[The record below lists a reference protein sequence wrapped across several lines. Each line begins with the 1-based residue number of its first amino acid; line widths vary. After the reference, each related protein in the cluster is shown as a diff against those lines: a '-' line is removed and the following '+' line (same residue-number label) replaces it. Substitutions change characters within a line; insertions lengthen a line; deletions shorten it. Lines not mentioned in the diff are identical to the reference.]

1 MREVLAVGECM
12 LELRHMPGSGEVDLL
27 RLGYAGDTYNTAVY
41 ARRVADLLG
50 VDAEVG
56 FLTGIGSD
64 EYSAGMRSAW
74 AAERVR
80 DRSVLV
86 EGHLPGLYT
95 VRVDGSGERRFGYW
109 RSESAA
115 RALFAGTDWVAG
127 VGGDVIHLS
136 GITLQIAS
144 EPARAALLDRIAAL
158 RASGS
163 RVSLDTNYRAAGWP
177 GRAEAAKVMDQF
189 CQSAD
194 IVLATWDDESALHGC
209 GTLAQAA
216 DRLAALGPAEVVV
229 KDGPAG
235 AHVLTGGRFEHVP
248 AARAES
254 VTDTTA
260 AGDSFAGGYLAARLA
275 GRDPVAAAAIAA
287 QVAAVVVAHPGAIV
301 PAGTPLLTEAQL
313 REAR

>member
-1 MREVLAVGECM
+1 VGGVREVLAVGECM
-12 LELRHMPGSGEVDLL
+12 LELRHLPPGVADPSLL

-41 ARRVADLLG
+41 LGRVCELLG

-56 FLTGIGSD
+56 FLTGVGAD
-64 EYSAGMRSAW
+64 EYSADMRAAW
-74 AAERVR
+74 AAEGVR
-80 DRSVLV
+80 DRSILV

-95 VRVDGSGERRFGYW
+95 VRVDGEGERRFGYW

-115 RALFAGTDWVAG
+115 RALFAGTDWAAQVA
-127 VGGDVIHLS
+127 GDVIHLS

-144 EPARAALLDRIAAL
+144 EAARAALLDRIVTL
-158 RASGS
+158 RATGS
-163 RVSLDTNYRAAGWP
+163 RISLDTNYRAAGWP
-177 GRAEAAKVMDQF
+177 ARTEAAKVMDQF
-189 CQSAD
+189 CEASD
-194 IVLATWDDESALHGC
+194 IVLATWDDEAALHGC
-209 GTLAQAA
+209 GTLAEAA

-275 GRDPVAAAAIAA
+275 GRDPAAAAAVAA
-287 QVAAVVVAHPGAIV
+287 RVAAVVVAHPGAIV
-301 PAGTPLLTEAQL
+301 PAGTPLLG
-313 REAR
+313 